1 MPLHANSRKVIIMNA
16 VEITIIVVA
25 AVLLLCGILF
35 GVVSYLVFYEVIAR
49 NSKIPGKMDANAK
62 KKMME
67 TNPEK
72 FLLDPRE
79 EWLNDQTFENYS
91 ITNVD
96 GNKLKGY
103 LLKAD
108 KPSDVYVFGSHGY
121 RCWGKREFR
130 LMAKFY
136 HDLGFNV
143 FIVDHQ
149 AHGES
154 EGKYIGF
161 GSHESRDAM
170 QWLKFMTDTFGS
182 DIQIILHGVS
192 MGCATVMM
200 MSGNPDLPKNV
211 KFTVADCGY
220 TSPWA
225 EFDYQLKN
233 AHVPTSP
240 LLDGGLSSNLG
251 VDDNAVGLPFATSK
265 FEKFTE
271 GDYVKLVNS
280 MKSGGTLEVK
290 NDFSAFLAGGE
301 TFENVAVSFVK

>member
-49 NSKIPGKMDANAK
+49 NSKIPGKIDANAK

-108 KPSDVYVFGSHGY
+108 KPSDVYVFP
-121 RCWGKREFR
+121 FFVVT
-130 LMAKFY
+130 LQVTTAFP
-136 HDLGFNV
+136 
-143 FIVDHQ
+143 
-149 AHGES
+149 
-154 EGKYIGF
+154 
-161 GSHESRDAM
+161 
-170 QWLKFMTDTFGS
+170 TFTAFTTPF
-182 DIQIILHGVS
+182 LE
-192 MGCATVMM
+192 
-200 MSGNPDLPKNV
+200 
-211 KFTVADCGY
+211 TVAMD
-220 TSPWA
+220 
-225 EFDYQLKN
+225 FL
-233 AHVPTSP
+233 
-240 LLDGGLSSNLG
+240 LLDHFNL
-251 VDDNAVGLPFATSK
+251 AFFPAF
-265 FEKFTE
+265 FTFR
-271 GDYVKLVNS
+271 VFFCP
-280 MKSGGTLEVK
+280 T
-290 NDFSAFLAGGE
+290 
-301 TFENVAVSFVK
+301 

>member
-49 NSKIPGKMDANAK
+49 NSKIPGKIDANAK

-79 EWLNDQTFENYS
+79 EWLNEQTFENYS

-225 EFDYQLKN
+225 E
-233 AHVPTSP
+233 
-240 LLDGGLSSNLG
+240 
-251 VDDNAVGLPFATSK
+251 VDF
-265 FEKFTE
+265 
-271 GDYVKLVNS
+271 
-280 MKSGGTLEVK
+280 
-290 NDFSAFLAGGE
+290 
-301 TFENVAVSFVK
+301 

>member
-1 MPLHANSRKVIIMNA
+1 MNA
-16 VEITIIVVA
+16 VEITVIIVA

-49 NSKIPGKMDANAK
+49 NSKIPGKIDANAK

-130 LMAKFY
+130 SPCLDATDSWRSSIMTSASMS
-136 HDLGFNV
+136 LSSTIRRTARARAN
-143 FIVDHQ
+143 IS
-149 AHGES
+149 AS
-154 EGKYIGF
+154 ARM
-161 GSHESRDAM
+161 SRAM
-170 QWLKFMTDTFGS
+170 PCSGS
-182 DIQIILHGVS
+182 DS
-192 MGCATVMM
+192 
-200 MSGNPDLPKNV
+200 
-211 KFTVADCGY
+211 
-220 TSPWA
+220 
-225 EFDYQLKN
+225 
-233 AHVPTSP
+233 
-240 LLDGGLSSNLG
+240 
-251 VDDNAVGLPFATSK
+251 
-265 FEKFTE
+265 
-271 GDYVKLVNS
+271 
-280 MKSGGTLEVK
+280 
-290 NDFSAFLAGGE
+290 
-301 TFENVAVSFVK
+301 

>member
-1 MPLHANSRKVIIMNA
+1 MNA

-49 NSKIPGKMDANAK
+49 NSKIPGKIDANAK

-240 LLDGGLSSNLG
+240 LLDGANFF
-251 VDDNAVGLPFATSK
+251 N
-265 FEKFTE
+265 
-271 GDYVKLVNS
+271 
-280 MKSGGTLEVK
+280 
-290 NDFSAFLAGGE
+290 
-301 TFENVAVSFVK
+301 